1 MLSSTTSNLSVC
13 FLSVA
18 IVILSNC
25 TKCPGEEASSIAL
38 PSTSNS
44 STSNSSTS
52 NSSTSNSSIGN
63 PSDSKQDA
71 TKKET
76 KNAVKRVENKSE
88 IPLRIEREIV
98 FTEGDGYQTAADLYR
113 PASDDVCPIVI
124 MIHGGAWISGDKWQV
139 ADHAKQMARKG
150 FVVMAINYRLSPK
163 HKWPAHLDDCFAA
176 LSWISKHA
184 TEWRADIER
193 VGTWGYS
200 AGAQLALLTALNSR
214 ADLPKVRAVVAGGA
228 PCDLTFIP
236 ENTKALATV
245 LGGTR
250 AEVPERYR
258 NASPISFVSQDAPPV
273 YFFHGD
279 DDFLVPLSN
288 SIQMHESLLAKGIDT
303 VHRTIAGKGHLIA
316 FLDQQ
321 SRLEAIEF
329 LEKFLKS

>member
-1 MLSSTTSNLSVC
+1 MLSSTISKLSVC
-13 FLSVA
+13 FLPVA
-18 IVILSNC
+18 LFILSDC
-25 TKCPGEEASSIAL
+25 TKCQGEETSSIAL
-38 PSTSNS
+38 PSSSNS
-44 STSNSSTS
+44 SASDTS
-52 NSSTSNSSIGN
+52 
-63 PSDSKQDA
+63 DLKQDP
-71 TKKET
+71 TKKIT
-76 KNAVKRVENKSE
+76 QSSVRRTENKSE
-88 IPLRIEREIV
+88 MPLRIEREIV

-113 PASDDVCPIVI
+113 PDSDDVCPIVI
-124 MIHGGAWISGDKWQV
+124 IIHGGAWISGDKWQV

-176 LSWISKHA
+176 LSWMVKHA
-184 TEWRADIER
+184 TEWKADIER

-200 AGAQLALLTALNSR
+200 AGAQLALLTALTSR
-214 ADLPKVRAVVAGGA
+214 TDLPKVRAVVAGGA

-250 AEVPERYR
+250 AEVPQRYR
-258 NASPISFVSQDAPPV
+258 DASPISFVSKNSPPV

-288 SIQMHESLLAKGIDT
+288 SIRMHESLLAKGIET
-303 VHRTIAGKGHLIA
+303 VHHTVIGKGHLIA

>member
-1 MLSSTTSNLSVC
+1 MRSRTTINLSVC
-13 FLSVA
+13 YLSGA
-18 IVILSNC
+18 LFILSNC
-25 TKCPGEEASSIAL
+25 TKCQGEEASSVTT
-38 PSTSNS
+38 PSQLNTSTQTQEAPKNGTKS
-44 STSNSSTS
+44 A
-52 NSSTSNSSIGN
+52 IKR
-63 PSDSKQDA
+63 SD
-71 TKKET
+71 
-76 KNAVKRVENKSE
+76 NKSE
-88 IPLRIEREIV
+88 IPLRIEREII
-98 FTEGDGYQTAADLYR
+98 FTEGDGYQSAADLYR
-113 PASDDVCPIVI
+113 PASDEVCPVVI
-124 MIHGGAWISGDKWQV
+124 MIHGGAWISGDKWHV
-139 ADHAKQMARKG
+139 ADHARQMAKKG

-176 LSWISKHA
+176 LSWMSKHA
-184 TEWRADIER
+184 SEWKADIDR

-214 ADLPKVRAVVAGGA
+214 PDLPKVRAVVAGGA

-250 AEVPERYR
+250 AEVPDRYR
-258 NASPISFVSQDAPPV
+258 DASPISFVTNQAPPV

-288 SIQMHESLLAKGIDT
+288 SIRMHESLLAKGIDT
-303 VHRTIAGKGHLIA
+303 VHRTIVGKGHLIA